1 MKKTLLN
8 TTMLV
13 AIASLTMSGFAL
25 AHHPAVDQLDE
36 IGMLETVEANISDMH
51 MEVIGDVTEDMDM
64 MGDMENNAGMEPSNQ
79 STEQTT
85 AAGDPAS
92 TMTPVS
98 NSGVTSQPPIP
109 RAGIGNFGATSQR
122 GR

>member
-36 IGMLETVEANISDMH
+36 IGMLETVDEIISDMH
-51 MEVIGDVTEDMDM
+51 MEVLGDVTEDMDM
-64 MGDMENNAGMEPSNQ
+64 MGDM
-79 STEQTT
+79 
-85 AAGDPAS
+85 
-92 TMTPVS
+92 
-98 NSGVTSQPPIP
+98 
-109 RAGIGNFGATSQR
+109 
-122 GR
+122 